1 MEDLIKTKSCET
13 VTIPQ
18 ERYEYLVA
26 LESRVDAAVT
36 YMSNVDFCSN
46 ETVLRIIGTTQAKEL
61 ADRMKKKEEALETMF
76 KANDKLA
83 YTE

>member
-36 YMSNVDFCSN
+36 YMADSDFCSN
-46 ETVLRIIGTTQAKEL
+46 ETVLRIIGTVAAKEL
-61 ADRMKKKEEALETMF
+61 AEKWKERKEAMF
-76 KANDKLA
+76 KAANEKLA